1 VGEASGA
8 AGAAFDVSGRA
19 AVVTGAA
26 RGIGR
31 AVALELARAGVDLV
45 LGDLD
50 EAGLGEVAEEAR
62 AAGVRAELVVVDVS
76 RRSDVEALVSRAVDC
91 FDRLDLMANVAGV
104 IGDSSVAKTR
114 EEDLDRILAI
124 NTKGV
129 FFGCQAALGAMRE
142 RGGGSIVNMA
152 SLAAFRGV
160 PALGVYGMS
169 KAAVVALTRTLA
181 MEVGRH
187 GIRVNAVAPGFVK
200 SHMTG
205 RHVLREDGSVDP
217 EQMDDVIADAAGR
230 NPLGIVGEPE
240 DVARTVLYLAS
251 DAARYVTG
259 QVLHVNG
266 GGFMP

>member
-1 VGEASGA
+1 LVAQ
-8 AGAAFDVSGRA
+8 
-19 AVVTGAA
+19 AVVAFG
-26 RGIGR
+26 
-31 AVALELARAGVDLV
+31 
-45 LGDLD
+45 
-50 EAGLGEVAEEAR
+50 
-62 AAGVRAELVVVDVS
+62 
-76 RRSDVEALVSRAVDC
+76 
-91 FDRLDLMANVAGV
+91 RLDLMANVAGV
-104 IGDSSVAKTR
+104 IGDASVAKTR

-129 FFGCQAALGAMRE
+129 FFGCQAAAAVMRE

-181 MEVGRH
+181 MEVGRF
-187 GIRVNAVAPGFVK
+187 GVRVNAVAPGFIT

-205 RHVLREDGSVDP
+205 RHVLRDDGSVD
-217 EQMDDVIADAAGR
+217 EARMEEVISDARER
-230 NPLGIVGEPE
+230 NPLHSVGEPE
-240 DVARTVLYLAS
+240 DVAKAVLYLAS
-251 DAARYVTG
+251 DASRYVTG

>member
-1 VGEASGA
+1 MNQAL
-8 AGAAFDVSGRA
+8 AAFDVAGRA

-31 AVALELARAGVDLV
+31 GIAVELARAGVDLA
-45 LGDLD
+45 LGDIEEGAL
-50 EAGLGEVAEEAR
+50 AETLELAR
-62 AAGVRAELVVVDVS
+62 AAGGRAVALRTDVS
-76 RRSDVEALVSRAVDC
+76 RRAEVDALVERAVDE
-91 FDRLDLMANVAGV
+91 FDRLDLIANVAG
-104 IGDSSVAKTR
+104 IICDASVVKTT
-114 EEDLDRILAI
+114 EEDLDRVLAI

-205 RHVLREDGSVDP
+205 RHVLREDGSVDS